1 MELVTGA
8 GVEAVPMERHNCCK
22 LLALCF
28 QDKFGKYKDSVVHL
42 RLKPEACSGQQ
53 LLEYEVFAAD
63 DMVLIR

>member
-42 RLKPEACSGQQ
+42 RLKPEACSG
-53 LLEYEVFAAD
+53 
-63 DMVLIR
+63 